1 MNINNTVGP
10 DESTVVNSNTTQLRK
25 LYEHFQKRK
34 LIWII
39 VFIIFIVII
48 VTVATSTVLS
58 NKTKREKVVTTEIT
72 TATTTTTTITTPAT
86 TTRKQLIPSV
96 IINNNT
102 KWKQNESTVAGGNGQ
117 GNKSNQLSRP
127 FGFYVDDDDHSIYI
141 ADNSNHRV
149 VRWEFDADEGVV
161 VAGGNGYGNKIDQ
174 LYGPVD
180 VILDKDKKYII
191 ICDQGNRRVVEWSLQ
206 DSHDQEIL
214 IGSIA
219 CYGLAL
225 DDNGDL
231 YISDWI
237 KHQAIRWQEGDTKGT
252 IVAGGNGQGNHL
264 NQLNFPVYI
273 FVDECDSVYIVDH
286 NNNRV
291 MKWMK
296 NAIEGILIAPGQVSE
311 ENENPLSQPLGVIV
325 DHIGNVYL
333 SNYNTHQITRWLPG
347 AIEGTHIVGE
357 NEYGSLSAPFQCS
370 SDISFDRQGNLYVV
384 DRDNHRIQKFDID
397 LD

>member
-58 NKTKREKVVTTEIT
+58 NKTKREKVVTIEIT
-72 TATTTTTTITTPAT
+72 TATTTTTITTTAT
-86 TTRKQLIPSV
+86 TTRKRITPSI

-102 KWKQNESTVAGGNGQ
+102 KWKQNGSTVAGGNGQ
-117 GNKSNQLSRP
+117 GNKLNQLRQP
-127 FGFYVDDDDHSIYI
+127 EGFYVDDDDHSIYI
-141 ADNSNHRV
+141 ADQYNHRV
-149 VRWEFDADEGVV
+149 VRWEFDANEGVV
-161 VAGGNGYGNKIDQ
+161 VAGGNERGDKKDQ
-174 LYGPVD
+174 LSSPVD
-180 VILDKDKKYII
+180 VILDKEKKYII

-206 DSHDQEIL
+206 DKHDQEIL

-231 YISDWI
+231 YISDRER
-237 KHQAIRWQEGDTKGT
+237 HQVIRFQDEDAKGRV
-252 IVAGGNGQGNHL
+252 VAGGNREGNHL
-264 NQLNFPVYI
+264 NQLDFPGYI
-273 FVDECDSVYIVDH
+273 FVDENHSVYVADQA
-286 NNNRV
+286 NNRV

-296 NAIEGILIAPGQVSE
+296 NAIEGILIAPGQVPE

>member
-10 DESTVVNSNTTQLRK
+10 DESTIVDSDTTRLRR
-25 LYEHFQKRK
+25 LYEHFQKKK

-48 VTVATSTVLS
+48 ITISTSTVLS
-58 NKTKREKVVTTEIT
+58 NKTKREKVVTAEIT
-72 TATTTTTTITTPAT
+72 TTRTTTITTITTT
-86 TTRKQLIPSV
+86 TTRKRITPSV

-102 KWKQNESTVAGGNGQ
+102 KWKQNESTIAGGNGQ

-127 FGFYVDDDDHSIYI
+127 SGFYVDDDDHSIYI
-141 ADNSNHRV
+141 ADTGNHRV

-161 VAGGNGYGNKIDQ
+161 VAGGNERGDKIDQ

-180 VILDKDKKYII
+180 VILDKEKKYII

-206 DSHDQEIL
+206 DRHDQEIL
-214 IGSIA
+214 IDSIA

-231 YISDWI
+231 YISDCER
-237 KHQAIRWQEGDTKGT
+237 HQVRRWQEEDGEIT

-264 NQLNFPVYI
+264 NQLDFPIYI
-273 FVDECDSVYIVDH
+273 FVDECYSVYIVDYS
-286 NNNRV
+286 NNRV

-296 NAIEGILIAPGQVSE
+296 NTIEGILIAPGEVSD
-311 ENENPLSQPLGVIV
+311 ENPSSMFDPIGVIV

-357 NEYGSLSAPFQCS
+357 NEGGSIIVRLQYS
-370 SDISFDRQGNLYVV
+370 SDLSFDRHGNLYVV
-384 DRDNHRIQKFDID
+384 DTDNNRIQKFDID

>member
-10 DESTVVNSNTTQLRK
+10 DEVINLLN
-25 LYEHFQKRK
+25 
-34 LIWII
+34 
-39 VFIIFIVII
+39 VF
-48 VTVATSTVLS
+48 
-58 NKTKREKVVTTEIT
+58 
-72 TATTTTTTITTPAT
+72 
-86 TTRKQLIPSV
+86 
-96 IINNNT
+96 INNNT
-102 KWKQNESTVAGGNGQ
+102 KWKQNGSTVAGGNGH
-117 GNKSNQLSRP
+117 GNKLNQLRQP
-127 FGFYVDDDDHSIYI
+127 EGFYVDDDDHSIYI
-141 ADNSNHRV
+141 ADTGNHRV

-161 VAGGNGYGNKIDQ
+161 VAGGNERGDKIDQ
-174 LYGPVD
+174 LYGPIYA
-180 VILDKDKKYII
+180 ILDKEKKYII

-206 DSHDQEIL
+206 DRHDQEIL
-214 IGSIA
+214 ISSIA

-225 DDNGDL
+225 DYNGDL
-231 YISDWI
+231 YISDCER
-237 KHQAIRWQEGDTKGT
+237 HQVIRWQEGDTKGT
-252 IVAGGNGQGNHL
+252 IVAGGNGQGNQF

-286 NNNRV
+286 NSNRV

-357 NEYGSLSAPFQCS
+357 NEYGSLIAPFQCS
-370 SDISFDRQGNLYVV
+370 SDLSFDRHGNLYVV
-384 DRDNHRIQKFDID
+384 DTDNHRIQKFNID